1 MIFKYIK
8 QNLRGAKNTP
18 APRIDL
24 IIEHLGALCK
34 RLFLNI
40 RAYVAHTSRIFA
52 RKKRGAQYNCLK
64 KWRAAR
70 EGAASKDKSKEYVL
84 FPPSA
89 VVDFHLG
96 ELEDVAVVEA
106 LLVAQLV
113 RVDPYVAR
121 GIYLVES
128 ADGGLTL

>member
-40 RAYVAHTSRIFA
+40 RAYAHIRA
-52 RKKRGAQYNCLK
+52 QKQRGAQYNYFK
-64 KWRAAR
+64 KERAAR
-70 EGAASKDKSKEYVL
+70 EGAARKDKSKEYVL

-89 VVDFHLG
+89 VVDLHLG